1 MTYMMTIRDLHP
13 DTCKR
18 IVDRGLGLAHKGSN
32 ETPNGDA
39 PMFAHITKT
48 KTGFALRI
56 TDSNR
61 PVGGVVFNVA
71 GKREARAV
79 AAQHGARA
87 WNF

>member
-1 MTYMMTIRDLHP
+1 MF
-13 DTCKR
+13 
-18 IVDRGLGLAHKGSN
+18 DRGLGLAHKGLK
-32 ETPNGDA
+32 ETLNGKH

-48 KTGFALRI
+48 KTGYDLRI

-71 GKREARAV
+71 GKREARV
-79 AAQHGARA
+79 IAAQHNARA